1 MFKTKIQKNFKLSL
15 QTQKYIWPNE
25 NSQYI
30 YQPGPSQEKK
40 ETHMYFKQ
48 KKNHCKKLVTHTYLR
63 PSIKWELQG
72 NSNTITVGRGYQ
84 FQVWGYKVEPSI
96 LEKGLWSWCSGVG
109 ERTLPK
115 RPASDTSEGCGE
127 ASSEEQQD
135 GAAWSQPLLLA

>member
-1 MFKTKIQKNFKLSL
+1 M
-15 QTQKYIWPNE
+15 
-25 NSQYI
+25 
-30 YQPGPSQEKK
+30 
-40 ETHMYFKQ
+40 
-48 KKNHCKKLVTHTYLR
+48 
-63 PSIKWELQG
+63 
-72 NSNTITVGRGYQ
+72 
-84 FQVWGYKVEPSI
+84 EPSI